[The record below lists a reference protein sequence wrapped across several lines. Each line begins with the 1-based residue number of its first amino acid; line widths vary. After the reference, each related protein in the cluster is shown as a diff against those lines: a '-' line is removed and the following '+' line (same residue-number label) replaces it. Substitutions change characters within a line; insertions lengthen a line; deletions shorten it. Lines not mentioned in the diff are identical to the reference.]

1 MIPSANT
8 GKAFDKSHRF
18 LIKNIQHT
26 RNKNNYVQI
35 QKHTT
40 YEKPVANVT
49 LGAWISQGS
58 LEAQS

>member
-1 MIPSANT
+1 MILSANT
-8 GKAFDKSHRF
+8 GKAFDKSSF
-18 LIKNIQHT
+18 PDKNIQLT